1 MRIRPLALAGLI
13 ALAAFTRLL
22 PHPPN
27 FAPITAMAVFGA
39 IRFGTGRAAVVAP
52 LLALLLSDLV
62 RELLYRYGLAEEW
75 GLYQGMWVV
84 YGTTAL
90 IALICRL
97 AHNTRSPIRIAAA
110 TLAGSCVF
118 FAVTNFAVWAG
129 GSLYPATAEGLTA
142 CYVAALPFF
151 RNSLLG
157 DFTYSAVLF
166 GAWALAEA
174 RLPSLRPTPIPVS
187 LP

>member
-13 ALAAFTRLL
+13 LLAALTRLL

-39 IRFGTGRAAVVAP
+39 IRFGSGRAAVVVP

-62 RELLYRYGLAEEW
+62 RELLYRYGLAEQW
-75 GLYQGMWVV
+75 GLYQGMWIV

-90 IALICRL
+90 IALMCRL
-97 AHNTRSPIRIAAA
+97 AHDTRSPIRIAAA

-118 FAVTNFAVWAG
+118 FVVTNFAVWAG
-129 GSLYPATAEGLTA
+129 GSLYPVTAEGLTA
-142 CYVAALPFF
+142 CYGAALPFF

-174 RLPSLRPTPIPVS
+174 GLPSLRPAPIPVS
-187 LP
+187 PP